1 MEDKIKIKCP
11 HCGCEYLPAEI
22 YYPDSFLG
30 KPTDIIRN
38 KNGKID
44 FYSGSSCDLSEEFTC
59 LNCGT
64 TFSIQGNIVFTVKE
78 LGNNDEE
85 MSEDYTVKLPPS
97 PKQ

>member
-1 MEDKIKIKCP
+1 LNKI
-11 HCGCEYLPAEI
+11 L
-22 YYPDSFLG
+22 
-30 KPTDIIRN
+30 
-38 KNGKID
+38 
-44 FYSGSSCDLSEEFTC
+44 DLSEEFTC